1 MGITEGTLTVG
12 EGASLELDDIQSGA
26 LHERP
31 SPYVG
36 RYLLLRIDDR
46 AAGRELVR
54 RLHPF
59 VDSGRP
65 SADPAHDAWI
75 TVAFT
80 YHGLKALGVPQD
92 SLDSFSREFQQGMA
106 ARAAELGDVGE
117 SSPEHWE
124 KPLGT
129 ADVHVALAVL
139 SPDAARLEAL
149 AERARHAHEELPGV
163 EVIWRQDCY
172 QLPTGR
178 TSFGF
183 KDGIGQP
190 AVEGSG
196 ISPSNPKERPLKAGE
211 IILGYPDE
219 TGELPPMP
227 TPEVLGR
234 NGTYV
239 VFRKLHTRVAAY
251 RQYLRAKAAS
261 REEEALLGAKMVGRW
276 QSGAPLALSPERDD
290 PELGADPKR
299 NNDFLYGDDLRGF
312 KCPAGAHA
320 RRANPRDA
328 LDHEGSVNVRLH
340 RMIRRGTSYGPM
352 LPEGVL
358 EDDGEDRGIIFVFAG
373 AHLKRQFEF
382 VKTQWLNDGI
392 FIGAPAEKDPLVGP
406 NEGSGSFT
414 IPQRPIRRRLQELPP
429 FVVTRGGEYCFA
441 PGLRALRWL
450 GELDDVTEGE
460 DVATTQTGTDRWKT
474 LDFGPPPSGE
484 AEPEQ
489 PVLADYVA
497 DGRVAVITLNRPHAD
512 NAITTEM
519 GARLTEILETIAVR
533 PAVRVVIITGA
544 GTRAFSV
551 GSDLRQRKDMTKE
564 DWLRQRQDFD
574 RTLYT
579 LRQLRKPIFAAVN
592 GIAYGGGS
600 EIAQST
606 DFIIASEN
614 ATFGQPEA
622 MIGLAAGGGSPVFL
636 PRLLPPGK
644 ALQMLMTGDPITAA
658 EAHRLGMVNELYPQA
673 ELMDAAHA
681 DRREDREQLADGS
694 PGGEAGRAAGRGAA
708 DRAGDR
714 DHDGGAL
721 ALGRPP
727 RPHRGHRR
735 LQRRPR
741 PDLPGRRLLTLA
753 PRARPPTRGD

>member
-1 MGITEGTLTVG
+1 
-12 EGASLELDDIQSGA
+12 
-26 LHERP
+26 
-31 SPYVG
+31 
-36 RYLLLRIDDR
+36 
-46 AAGRELVR
+46 
-54 RLHPF
+54 
-59 VDSGRP
+59 
-65 SADPAHDAWI
+65 
-75 TVAFT
+75 
-80 YHGLKALGVPQD
+80 
-92 SLDSFSREFQQGMA
+92 MA

-124 KPLGT
+124 NPLGT

-149 AERARHAHEELPGV
+149 AERARKAHEQLPGV

-190 AVEGSG
+190 AVAGSG
-196 ISPSNPKERPLKAGE
+196 IPPSNPRERPIKAGE

-251 RQYLRAKAAS
+251 RQYLHAKAAS

-290 PELGADPKR
+290 PQLGADPKR

-406 NEGSGSFT
+406 SEGSSSFT

-450 GELDDVTEGE
+450 GEL
-460 DVATTQTGTDRWKT
+460 TT
-474 LDFGPPPSGE
+474 
-484 AEPEQ
+484 
-489 PVLADYVA
+489 
-497 DGRVAVITLNRPHAD
+497 
-512 NAITTEM
+512 
-519 GARLTEILETIAVR
+519 
-533 PAVRVVIITGA
+533 
-544 GTRAFSV
+544 
-551 GSDLRQRKDMTKE
+551 
-564 DWLRQRQDFD
+564 
-574 RTLYT
+574 
-579 LRQLRKPIFAAVN
+579 
-592 GIAYGGGS
+592 
-600 EIAQST
+600 
-606 DFIIASEN
+606 
-614 ATFGQPEA
+614 
-622 MIGLAAGGGSPVFL
+622 
-636 PRLLPPGK
+636 
-644 ALQMLMTGDPITAA
+644 
-658 EAHRLGMVNELYPQA
+658 
-673 ELMDAAHA
+673 
-681 DRREDREQLADGS
+681 
-694 PGGEAGRAAGRGAA
+694 
-708 DRAGDR
+708 
-714 DHDGGAL
+714 
-721 ALGRPP
+721 
-727 RPHRGHRR
+727 
-735 LQRRPR
+735 
-741 PDLPGRRLLTLA
+741 
-753 PRARPPTRGD
+753 